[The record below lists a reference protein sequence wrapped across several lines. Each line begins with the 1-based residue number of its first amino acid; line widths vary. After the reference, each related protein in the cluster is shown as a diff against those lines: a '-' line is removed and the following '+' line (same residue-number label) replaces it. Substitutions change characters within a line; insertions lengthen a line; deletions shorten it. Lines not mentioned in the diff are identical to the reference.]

1 MSDADTPLRWHGL
14 AKAEQLSGIRR
25 SIEEWNERAGLS
37 VDLSQ
42 MVALAMYEAMANVV
56 EHAYR
61 DDGIGTLDVELRRD
75 RDAILGV
82 VADEGHWH
90 VSTPEEQ
97 HHRGRGLALIER
109 LAAQVTVLPGNT
121 GTKVRMRWPIER
133 KEPDTDARLRFLDAV
148 TDAGLARL
156 STEAVL
162 RELLARIHDLL
173 LVDTASV
180 LTYDRSGDHL
190 VATATVG
197 LEQQILRPT
206 RIAVGNGNSG
216 GLASRVAQSQ
226 EPLIVDQIDH
236 TTVETPLL
244 WESGV
249 TSLLGVP
256 MVAAGTLVGVLR
268 VGVTGERKFTD
279 QDILLLR
286 VAADRLALAV
296 QAHSS
301 NAESSATTALQ
312 RSLLP
317 SRLPSVAGLDFA
329 GRYAPGA
336 DLGVGGDWYD
346 VFPLSGGRIG
356 IVIGDVAGHGF
367 PAAVVMGRLRSALR
381 AYALDNEAPEVVLDK
396 LDRKASHFEA
406 GVMATV
412 AYAVVEPTAGRL
424 TLCLAGHLRP
434 VLAMPGRP
442 SEFVDAPVDPP
453 IGFSLK
459 GRHRRSHVVDVPPG
473 ATVCFYT
480 DGLIERRDRPIDAGL
495 AELLNAVAAVPSETV
510 CAELMTEF
518 VEGQPTADDVALL
531 VVHRTEDG

>member
-1 MSDADTPLRWHGL
+1 MSGVDPILRWHGL

-25 SIEEWNERAGLS
+25 SIEEWTEREGLS
-37 VDLSQ
+37 LDLSQ
-42 MVALAMYEAMANVV
+42 MVALAVYEAMANVV

-61 DDGIGTLDVELRRD
+61 DDGIGTLDVEMRRD
-75 RDAILGV
+75 RDAVLAV

-97 HHRGRGLALIER
+97 HHRGRGLELIER
-109 LAAQVTVLPGNT
+109 LAAQVTVLPSNT
-121 GTKVRMRWPIER
+121 GTRVRMRWPV
-133 KEPDTDARLRFLDAV
+133 EPKDGRLGFLDAV

-156 STEAVL
+156 STEVVL
-162 RELLARIHDLL
+162 RELLVRIHELL
-173 LVDTASV
+173 SVDTATV
-180 LTYDRSGDHL
+180 LIYDRSGDHL
-190 VATATVG
+190 VAGASVGVEQQLRRLTRIPSGVG
-197 LEQQILRPT
+197 L
-206 RIAVGNGNSG
+206 AG
-216 GLASRVAQSQ
+216 RVVETMEAQVTDR
-226 EPLIVDQIDH
+226 VDE

-249 TSLLGVP
+249 TALLGVP
-256 MVAAGTLVGVLR
+256 MIAAGALVGVLR
-268 VGVTGERKFTD
+268 VGVIGDRTFTAEE
-279 QDILLLR
+279 ILLLQ

-296 QAHSS
+296 QAQAS

-329 GRYAPGA
+329 GRYVPGA

-367 PAAVVMGRLRSALR
+367 AAAVVMGRLRSALR
-381 AYALDNEAPEVVLDK
+381 AYALDNDEPEIVMDK

-412 AYAVVEPTAGRL
+412 AYAVVEPAQGRL

-434 VLAMPGRP
+434 VLAVPGHASR
-442 SEFVDAPVDPP
+442 FVDAVVDPP
-453 IGFSLK
+453 IGFSLR
-459 GRHRRSHVVDVPPG
+459 GRRRRSQVIQVPPG
-473 ATVCFYT
+473 ATLCFYT
-480 DGLIERRDRPIDAGL
+480 DGLVERRDRPIDAGL
-495 AELLNAVAAVPSETV
+495 AELLDAVAAVPSETV
-510 CAELMTEF
+510 CVELMAEF
-518 VEGQPTADDVALL
+518 VEGQSTADDIALL
-531 VVHRTEDG
+531 VMHHTVPS